1 MRAHHLAAAVLVAA
15 LWGFNFVAIDVG
27 LDSLPPLLFVAL
39 RFALAALPV
48 AVLAPMYGPP
58 APWRYLAAIGL
69 SMGFLQFGVLFV
81 GMDIGVPGGLASL
94 VLQTQAFFTALFGL
108 LVFGERPRP
117 RQIAGMAVAFSGI
130 ALLGLDLESI
140 AATALGLTLVV
151 AAAAGW
157 AVSNLLMKAAR
168 PRNTL
173 HLMCWISLIAPV
185 PLLALSAAVD
195 GPAAMGEA
203 VNGITLKTLGI
214 LVYVALFTTLV
225 GFGIWAYLLRVY
237 TAATVAPFSLL
248 VPVFGMS
255 FSALLLDEPFT
266 PLKLAAAVLVI
277 SGLALNM
284 GLVPRRIVP
293 RRTVRT

>member
-39 RFALAALPV
+39 RFVLAALPV
-48 AVLAPMYGPP
+48 AVLAPVYGPP
-58 APWRYLAAIGL
+58 AAWRYLVAIGL

-81 GMDIGVPGGLASL
+81 GMDVGVPGGLASL
-94 VLQTQAFFTALFGL
+94 VLQTQAFFTALFAL

-117 RQIAGMAVAFSGI
+117 RQIAGMAVAFTGI
-130 ALLGLDLESI
+130 ALLGFDLESI
-140 AATALGLTLVV
+140 AATALGLALVV

-168 PRNTL
+168 PSNTV
-173 HLMCWISLIAPV
+173 HLMCWISLVAPL
-185 PLLALSAAVD
+185 PLLGLSAIAD
-195 GPAAMGEA
+195 GPAVMAA
-203 VNGITLKTLGI
+203 ALAGITWETVGI

-237 TAATVAPFSLL
+237 TAAIVAPFSLL

-266 PLKLAAAVLVI
+266 WLKLAAAVLVLA
-277 SGLALNM
+277 GLALNM
-284 GLVPRRIVP
+284 GLLPGPAALRRL
-293 RRTVRT
+293 RAS